1 MTTHRTRMDEAITAH
16 HHATAKTAALGGMLA
31 KFLSDGMPVESLGII
46 IDHTIAATHEA
57 ATTLQAVRD
66 EGERSRERYA
76 PLLARLEQALG
87 GKGKQ

>member
-46 IDHTIAATHEA
+46 IDHTIAANAEVEA
-57 ATTLQAVRD
+57 TGKILRGESGRIREALTAYFAD
-66 EGERSRERYA
+66 KEG
-76 PLLARLEQALG
+76 AR
-87 GKGKQ
+87 

>member
-31 KFLSDGMPVESLGII
+31 KFLRDGMPVESLGII
-46 IDHTIAATHEA
+46 IDHTITATHEA
-57 ATTLQAVRD
+57 AATLQAVRD

-76 PLLARLEQALG
+76 PLLAQLEQALG